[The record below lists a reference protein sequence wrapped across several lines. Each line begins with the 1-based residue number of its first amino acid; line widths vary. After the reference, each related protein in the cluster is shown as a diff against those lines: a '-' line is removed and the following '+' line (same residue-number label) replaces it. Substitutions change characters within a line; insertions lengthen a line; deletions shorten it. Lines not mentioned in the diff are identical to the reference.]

1 MEQLLDSNYQIQ
13 GYSGPQKCV
22 THTALSDATSAI
34 ARVLYEKWAV
44 IGYLAVE
51 FQVYRDTEEGSARL
65 VDTEE
70 GSSRLVALGFNLGL
84 GPAFLGGEDL
94 SCDMSI

>member
-13 GYSGPQKCV
+13 GYLGPQKCV

-65 VDTEE
+65 MDTEE

-84 GPAFLGGEDL
+84 GPAFLGAEDL
-94 SCDMSI
+94 S